1 MSEVKGF
8 SLLEMLV
15 VLAIIGVLLAV
26 SVPRFTPIYQQRFVT
41 DYCDK
46 LSAIRTYLE
55 IKKEMDIIYR
65 CYPTSLSASDI
76 ERELDIAMIDPFTGN
91 DINILTQ
98 DLSSFFSPCGDVSN
112 TYTIRYCPVVVN
124 SCAYTYKIKIYSEL
138 LDQINP
144 NCLLG
149 VVSP

>member
-1 MSEVKGF
+1 MAKGF
-8 SLLEMLV
+8 SLLEILV

-26 SVPRFTPIYQQRFVT
+26 SIPRFTTIFQQRPVT

-46 LSAIRTYLE
+46 LRAIRTYLE
-55 IKKEMDIIYR
+55 IRKEMDIMYR
-65 CYPTSLSASDI
+65 CYPTSFSASDI
-76 ERELDIAMIDPFTGN
+76 EMVLDIAMTDPFTGN
-91 DINILTQ
+91 DINILIQ
-98 DLSSFFSPCGDVSN
+98 NLSSFSSPCNDVGN

-124 SCAYTYKIKIYSEL
+124 SCAYTYKIKIYNEL

-149 VVSP
+149 VVKP